1 MEALPST
8 VAYLFGRHTY
18 DELAAFW
25 PFQSDDSPM
34 AAHLN
39 HTTKY
44 VATHQDKPLD
54 WANSRRLDGDLIEAV
69 TRLKATV
76 NGNIAVLG
84 SGNLVEQLLDADL
97 PDAFALFVHPLVL
110 GGGRQLFPR
119 HDRQV
124 SLNWTTRAEHRP
136 ASSCSATRA
145 TAGKPKSDSVH
156 VRARPWSTRRRLPRS
171 LPGDV
176 AASGRV
182 VEAAAAPPLR
192 PAGFQAAGQLRIGR
206 RDDARLAARVRE
218 TFRATRVPLRRG
230 S

>member
-8 VAYLFGRHTY
+8 VAYLFGRRTY

-39 HTTKY
+39 HTTKH

-69 TRLKATV
+69 TRLNATV

-119 HDRQV
+119 HDRRV
-124 SLNWTTRAEHRP
+124 ELELDDVGRTSTGVVML
-136 ASSCSATRA
+136 SY
-145 TAGKPKSDSVH
+145 
-156 VRARPWSTRRRLPRS
+156 TRRR
-171 LPGDV
+171 
-176 AASGRV
+176 
-182 VEAAAAPPLR
+182 
-192 PAGFQAAGQLRIGR
+192 
-206 RDDARLAARVRE
+206 
-218 TFRATRVPLRRG
+218 G
-230 S
+230 SP